1 MSQAGRTPMGHREMI
16 GFIAACMALN
26 ALSIDVMLPAL
37 PMLTADFALAD
48 PNQVQAV
55 ISVYLLGM
63 GTSQLIYGPLSDRF
77 GRRPVLIGGLLL
89 FALAGML
96 SAMTDSFGTLLAA
109 RLLQGFGA
117 GSPRVVATSLARDNY
132 SGAEM
137 GKVMSLAMM
146 VFMAVPILA
155 PSLGQLILLVAPWRW
170 TFGALVVAGGAV
182 LAWTLL
188 RLEESLPV
196 ERRRSISPRAIF
208 EAYRITLSTRVTVGY
223 MTAMGLV
230 IGGHLAFITSAQQIF
245 TEVFDAGRSFTLLF
259 ALLALAMSVAAFTNA
274 RLVHGVGMRRLTLI
288 GLSGLVAINLIH
300 LGLALADLVSL
311 PAFLLLQGGSM
322 FVFGFTAANLN
333 SMAME
338 PVGQVAGTASSMLGS
353 FGTVVGAAIG
363 FLVGQLFDGSVTPL
377 AAAYVVLGVLALA
390 TVWMTERRAR

>member
-1 MSQAGRTPMGHREMI
+1 MGYREMI
-16 GFIAACMALN
+16 AFIAACMALN

-37 PMLTADFALAD
+37 PMLTADFTLAD
-48 PNQVQAV
+48 PNRVQAV
-55 ISVYLLGM
+55 IAVYLLGM
-63 GTSQLIYGPLSDRF
+63 GTSQLIYGPLSDRY

-89 FALAGML
+89 FALAGLL

-117 GSPRVVATSLARDNY
+117 GSPRVVAVSLARDNY
-132 SGAEM
+132 SGAQM

-146 VFMAVPILA
+146 VFMVVPILA

-170 TFGALVVAGGAV
+170 TFGALVVAGCAV
-182 LAWTLL
+182 LTWTLL

-208 EAYRITLSTRVTVGY
+208 EGYRITLSTRVTLGY

-230 IGGHLAFITSAQQIF
+230 IGGHMGFITSAQQIF
-245 TEVFDAGRSFTLLF
+245 ADVFGAGRSFTLLF
-259 ALLALAMSVAAFTNA
+259 ALVALAMSVAAFTNS
-274 RLVHGVGMRRLTLI
+274 RLVHSVGMRRLTII
-288 GLSGLVAINLIH
+288 GLSALVAINLVH
-300 LGLALADLVSL
+300 LGLALAGLVSL
-311 PAFLLLQGGSM
+311 PIFLLLQGGSM

-338 PVGQVAGTASSMLGS
+338 PMGHVAGTASSMLGF

-363 FLVGQLFDGSVTPL
+363 FVVGQLFDGSVTPL
-377 AAAYVVLGVLALA
+377 TAAYVVLGALALA
-390 TVWMTERRAR
+390 TVHLTERPAAPPATSA